1 MSGAI
6 AADRIDLTKLDED
19 QLIEIL
25 SRLFKTSDKIKG
37 AILTILSGVVATKE
51 DLHEVKKELKDE
63 MDKRFDD
70 VDNRLNQMDNRLN
83 QMDKKIEDF
92 KLEVKESLAEIKS
105 SINNLGDRAGKGTQ
119 KMILELLKQS
129 HKIQSDL
136 ITKISNKTIVDSEG
150 EIFIKGY
157 STDIDILMEN
167 GKTILI
173 EIKFKGDLRDLIHF
187 FKVSK
192 LYESKYKK
200 PDELWFVCAE
210 ISKKS
215 FDNIEQIKK
224 NNNLDNLIVISGT
237 VREE

>member
-70 VDNRLNQMDNRLN
+70 VDNRLNQMD
-83 QMDKKIEDF
+83 KKIEDF

-105 SINNLGDRAGKGTQ
+105 SINNLGDRTGKGTQ